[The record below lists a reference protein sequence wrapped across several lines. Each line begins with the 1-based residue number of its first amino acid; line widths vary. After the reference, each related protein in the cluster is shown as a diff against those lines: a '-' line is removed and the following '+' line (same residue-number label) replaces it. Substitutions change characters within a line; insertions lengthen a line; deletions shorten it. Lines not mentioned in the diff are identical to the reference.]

1 MTTSFLKLVA
11 AATVALGGAL
21 AAAPASAAP
30 MLDSGLATQ
39 ATPEAAAPEAV
50 RLVCGPY
57 GCFYRP
63 GPRYFYGPRYYRPR
77 YFGPRF
83 YGPRPF
89 YGGPRFYGP
98 RFF

>member
-1 MTTSFLKLVA
+1 MTASMLKA
-11 AATVALGGAL
+11 AAAAVVLGGAF

-30 MLDSGLATQ
+30 MLDPGLATW
-39 ATPEAAAPEAV
+39 AAAQAATPEAV

-77 YFGPRF
+77 YFAPR
-83 YGPRPF
+83 YYRPRYF
-89 YGGPRFYGP
+89 GPRFYGP